1 MRRLQP
7 AGLKRQ
13 AREALSTPQ
22 HTRGAW
28 ASCLGVGHIP
38 AHTWRLSSCLWVG
51 HSQRTR
57 GAWTVLG
64 EP

>member
-22 HTRGAW
+22 HTW
-28 ASCLGVGHIP
+28 CLGFLPGGWAHPSTHVALGLP
-38 AHTWRLSSCLWVG
+38 AWGLGT
-51 HSQRTR
+51 SQHTR
-57 GAWTVLG
+57 GA
-64 EP
+64 